1 MAIASLEHVN
11 LTVTDLD
18 RCVKFFQELCGWHVR
33 WRGAAMM
40 GGETVHIGTDTAYLA
55 IYTNPAASGGHGKGR
70 PLNHIGL
77 LVDDLSAAE
86 EVVTRF
92 GFKTWGHEDYEPGRR
107 FYFYDWDGI
116 EYEVVSYE

>member
-33 WRGAAMM
+33 WRGTAMM